1 MPTTTT
7 RPPAEAIDPHELV
20 KLPLEAVND
29 AESNILLMQDH
40 FAVLEERFRMR
51 DLPVN
56 DVKRAM
62 ESLRD
67 AHLAIRKTRGHLER
81 AGGAK

>member
-20 KLPLEAVND
+20 AGPLEAVND
-29 AESNILLMQDH
+29 AESNLLLMQDH
-40 FAVLEERFRMR
+40 FAVLRERFQFRG
-51 DLPVN
+51 LPTDN
-56 DVKRAM
+56 ITRAL

-67 AHLAIRKTRGHLER
+67 AHLAIRKTRGHLEK
-81 AGGAK
+81 AGGAR